1 METEL
6 EDLKVDKKI
15 KLKELSDQRMSKNQN
30 AQQEVDDLEAESR
43 AKDDELARV
52 QKLLKERKDL
62 LERANSLQRD
72 SPVKT
77 PAAMSIHP
85 ET

>member
-15 KLKELSDQRMSKNQN
+15 KLKELSDQRMSKNLN
-30 AQQEVDDLEAESR
+30 AQHEVDDLEAESR

-52 QKLLKERKDL
+52 Q
-62 LERANSLQRD
+62 
-72 SPVKT
+72 
-77 PAAMSIHP
+77 
-85 ET
+85 